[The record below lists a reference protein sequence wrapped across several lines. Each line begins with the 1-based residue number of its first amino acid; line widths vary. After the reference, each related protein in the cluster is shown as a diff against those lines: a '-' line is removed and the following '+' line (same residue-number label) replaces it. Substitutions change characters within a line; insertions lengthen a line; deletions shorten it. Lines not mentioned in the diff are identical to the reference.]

1 MFGLLK
7 HQAVTYFQSVVRA
20 TGATISIGQQGP
32 GYRMYSFSRML
43 FHVRK
48 ALSYTS
54 PGLMIYKDSYPSKK
68 VNLGMLDP
76 LPHSFRFQP
85 WIWGNVMTFH
95 FRNGP
100 SRFVV
105 NQQDLLAMG
114 STASDWRFYFLRKI
128 RHFKGQNLD
137 FKSRT

>member
-76 LPHSFRFQP
+76 LPHSFRFVSFPAVDLGKCHDVSLPQRT
-85 WIWGNVMTFH
+85 ITF
-95 FRNGP
+95 RCEP
-100 SRFVV
+100 T
-105 NQQDLLAMG
+105 G
-114 STASDWRFYFLRKI
+114 SAGYGVDSF
-128 RHFKGQNLD
+128 
-137 FKSRT
+137 

>member
-76 LPHSFRFQP
+76 LPHSFRF
-85 WIWGNVMTFH
+85 VS
-95 FRNGP
+95 
-100 SRFVV
+100 SR
-105 NQQDLLAMG
+105 G
-114 STASDWRFYFLRKI
+114 SGEMS
-128 RHFKGQNLD
+128 
-137 FKSRT
+137 